1 MAKLAQP
8 ANVEG
13 NKDQIGDF
21 SPIPSGKYPAQI
33 MKSEYKPTK
42 ARTGHFLE
50 CQAVVLDGEFRG
62 RMLFERLNLDNPNPV
77 AIEIANKTLNTICHA
92 CGKIGVQDSE
102 ELHGIPMLLT
112 VIKKEATET
121 QPAGND
127 IKFYEPMPSDVV
139 HHVDPTGV
147 PPGPEP
153 PFATSGPPV
162 TETPAPAG
170 KLPWEK

>member
-1 MAKLAQP
+1 MAKLSQP

-13 NKDQIGDF
+13 NKDQMGDF
-21 SPIPSGKYPAQI
+21 SPIPGGKYPAQI
-33 MKSEYKPTK
+33 MKSEYKATK
-42 ARTGHFLE
+42 AKTGHYLE
-50 CQAVVLDGEFRG
+50 CQLVILEGEYRG

-77 AIEIANKTLNTICHA
+77 AVEIANKTLNTICHA

-102 ELHGIPMLLT
+102 ELHGIPLTVT

-127 IKFYEPMPSDVV
+127 IKFYESIGSGIMTAGAPADSA
-139 HHVDPTGV
+139 
-147 PPGPEP
+147 PPW
-153 PFATSGPPV
+153 V
-162 TETPAPAG
+162 TESLPDTEVEAPAPAG